1 MHFYCV
7 AVLVFSV
14 NTRLHSLL
22 VCFFFSS
29 LVASYGDKNC
39 LCAIFCLFFFLSLRS
54 IEEMLRVETVGINVQ
69 RLQSHSVVTDK
80 LKEPLS
86 RSIWVKWQRLVKKD
100 LCHWR
105 APSSLWLKPNN
116 SKPDYTVQ
124 HVVDDDP
131 AALG

>member
-1 MHFYCV
+1 MCNF
-7 AVLVFSV
+7 LPF
-14 NTRLHSLL
+14 
-22 VCFFFSS
+22 FFFS
-29 LVASYGDKNC
+29 LN
-39 LCAIFCLFFFLSLRS
+39 LRS

-116 SKPDYTVQ
+116 SKPDSTVQ

>member
-1 MHFYCV
+1 
-7 AVLVFSV
+7 
-14 NTRLHSLL
+14 
-22 VCFFFSS
+22 
-29 LVASYGDKNC
+29 
-39 LCAIFCLFFFLSLRS
+39 
-54 IEEMLRVETVGINVQ
+54 MLRVETVGINVQ
-69 RLQSHSVVTDK
+69 RLQSHSAVTDK

-116 SKPDYTVQ
+116 SKPDSTVQ